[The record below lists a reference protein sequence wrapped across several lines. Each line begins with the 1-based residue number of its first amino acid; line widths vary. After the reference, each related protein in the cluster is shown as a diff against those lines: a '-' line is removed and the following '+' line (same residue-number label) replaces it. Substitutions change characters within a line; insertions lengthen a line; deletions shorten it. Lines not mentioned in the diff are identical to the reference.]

1 MFEPKGARA
10 RWRIIYDL
18 FQKADQGQVVKYTE
32 IADALNLDWI
42 KDRQLL
48 QMAARRATIELE
60 RVDGRTTYA
69 VTNEGYRVAVPTD
82 HVHIGRSRNRRALGQ
97 IKRGEAV
104 VTGVDL
110 NTVDSQTRDALLTLA
125 RGFAVQGEINRRV
138 ASTQARHSR
147 LLDMLVERVDRLEGR

>member
-110 NTVDSQTRDALLTLA
+110 NTVDSQTRDDQPACRIHA
-125 RGFAVQGEINRRV
+125 GPAQ
-138 ASTQARHSR
+138 SPARHARRACGPARRPLRLSR
-147 LLDMLVERVDRLEGR
+147 LGKTRRG